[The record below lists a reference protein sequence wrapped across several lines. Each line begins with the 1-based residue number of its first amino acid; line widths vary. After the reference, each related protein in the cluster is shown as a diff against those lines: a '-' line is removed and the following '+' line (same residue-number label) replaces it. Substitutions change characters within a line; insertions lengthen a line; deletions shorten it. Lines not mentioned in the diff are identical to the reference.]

1 VTSDKVK
8 NGSLVRADF
17 RHGEL
22 PVGRSG
28 APGAQGPLG
37 PQGSAGP
44 QGQQGPIGPPG
55 PQGPRGATGPQGPP
69 GASGPQ
75 GDAGPQG
82 PDGPPGLSGYTRAH
96 AGMQMTSASATLT
109 PQCPPGDMALGGG
122 PSANSER
129 VTFVDSQPTA
139 DGTGWFVSAKAD
151 AAGPLI
157 GVDVICASVAR

>member
-22 PVGRSG
+22 PVGRPG